1 MQASMMMQSGR
12 LVKPCH
18 GRMRMAVPQPAFVG
32 RPSSSAH
39 PPRPVHVRVAE
50 MQRND
55 VHQDQNMFCYQCE
68 QTKHGIGCDK
78 M

>member
-1 MQASMMMQSGR
+1 MMMQSGR
-12 LVKPCH
+12 LVQPCH
-18 GRMRMAVPQPAFVG
+18 GRMRMPVPRPALAG
-32 RPSSSAH
+32 SRRSSSSQ

-55 VHQDQNMFCYQCE
+55 VQHDQNMFCYQCE